1 MKKFLFLFLFLALS
15 YRDVIAAG
23 PIIMNPGGQALS
35 STDSPTFAGLTL
47 NGALVMG
54 ANSIQFTDSTLI
66 RDAANVLALRN
77 GVNAQQ
83 LSIYNTFTD
92 ASNYER
98 LELLWSSNT
107 ATIRA
112 AAAGTGTL
120 RNLNFTPAGLA
131 STIAI
136 QVVGNSG
143 NPSLYFATYARTT
156 PTTLGRVDFGNLA
169 ANTSTS
175 GTSINVRMRESFSP
189 TATSTMLAESLSI
202 EPTINYS
209 NATPGAGSYRAI
221 NIAVTETALPT
232 GTNYLLYAAAG
243 AAGTTEMFSVTNA
256 GELKF
261 AGVSGDADT
270 SALCKKADDTIGVCS
285 SVVGATGL
293 CTCG

>member
-120 RNLNFTPAGLA
+120 RNLNFTPAGL
-131 STIAI
+131 
-136 QVVGNSG
+136 
-143 NPSLYFATYARTT
+143 
-156 PTTLGRVDFGNLA
+156 GRG
-169 ANTSTS
+169 
-175 GTSINVRMRESFSP
+175 P
-189 TATSTMLAESLSI
+189 
-202 EPTINYS
+202 
-209 NATPGAGSYRAI
+209 
-221 NIAVTETALPT
+221 
-232 GTNYLLYAAAG
+232 
-243 AAGTTEMFSVTNA
+243 
-256 GELKF
+256 
-261 AGVSGDADT
+261 SGDGGVV
-270 SALCKKADDTIGVCS
+270 ADDDPQRLGCDGRRLLGPRGH
-285 SVVGATGL
+285 VGPVADAGRDHRRHL
-293 CTCG
+293 RDPFDRGRGSLPRPDER